1 MRGECGD
8 DVAGRACAGLEAQ
21 KKRLAA
27 SERDEAARA
36 RWRQDNASL
45 KAEDL
50 VFVDESGANLA
61 LAPRYGWAPR
71 GQRAC
76 GQAPCN
82 RGRNTTLVAAMT
94 QDGLLAS
101 MTVEGAA
108 NTAVF
113 LSYLDNVLCPALR
126 PGQVV
131 VLDNLSVH
139 KSAAVAERIA
149 ATGCRLLFLPT
160 YSPDF
165 NPIEGAFGKLKNY
178 LRRVAARTRDALEA
192 AIAAGLATIG
202 ASDAQGW
209 FRHCGYLPR
218 VQPS

>member
-1 MRGECGD
+1 M
-8 DVAGRACAGLEAQ
+8 AGRARAGLEAQ

-36 RWRQDNASL
+36 RWRAEHASL
-45 KAEDL
+45 KAADL

-61 LAPRYGWAPR
+61 LAPRYGWAPK
-71 GQRAC
+71 GERAC

-82 RGRNTTLVAAMT
+82 RGRNTTRLAAMT
-94 QDGLLAS
+94 QNGLLAS

-113 LSYLDNVLCPALR
+113 LTYLDNVLCPALR

-131 VLDNLSVH
+131 ILDNLSVH
-139 KSAAVAERIA
+139 KSAAVAGRIA
-149 ATGCRLLFLPT
+149 AAGCRLLFLPT

-165 NPIEGAFGKLKNY
+165 NPIEGAFGKLKAF
-178 LRRVAARTRDALEA
+178 LRRAAARTRDALEI
-192 AIAAGLATIG
+192 AITAGLATIG
-202 ASDAQGW
+202 ASDARGW
-209 FRHCGYLPR
+209 FKHCGYPSR
-218 VQPS
+218 VQLA